1 MNAIVR
7 CLLLTSAMLTAEAAL
22 AQDFK
27 SQAATAAGQWDSALN
42 SGDAAKVAQAY
53 TKTAV
58 ILPAGGEQV
67 TGQQGAETLFGGFI
81 KGGVKNHKITVKGGE
96 QKGDLG
102 YAYGRWEADAGDKKL
117 GGHWTNVLV
126 NEGGQWRTALHTWTL
141 DQ

>member
-1 MNAIVR
+1 MEGTMNPVVR
-7 CLLLTSAMLTAEAAL
+7 CVLVLSAILTAETGV
-22 AQDFK
+22 AQDFR
-27 SQAATAAGQWDSALN
+27 SQAATAAAQWDSALN

-102 YAYGRWEADAGDKKL
+102 Y
-117 GGHWTNVLV
+117 
-126 NEGGQWRTALHTWTL
+126 
-141 DQ
+141 

>member
-1 MNAIVR
+1 MKVIVR
-7 CLLLTSAMLTAEAAL
+7 CLLLTSGMLTAAAAL

-27 SQAATAAGQWDSALN
+27 SQAATAAAQWDSALN

-67 TGQQGAETLFGGFI
+67 NGQQGAETLFGGFI

>member
-1 MNAIVR
+1 MKPIVR
-7 CLLLTSAMLTAEAAL
+7 CVFALSAMLTAEMAL

-27 SQAATAAGQWDSALN
+27 SQAATAAAHWDAALN

-58 ILPAGGEQV
+58 
-67 TGQQGAETLFGGFI
+67 
-81 KGGVKNHKITVKGGE
+81 
-96 QKGDLG
+96 
-102 YAYGRWEADAGDKKL
+102 
-117 GGHWTNVLV
+117 NVLV